1 MQESEISVIIV
12 VKNGEKYLSDAIE
25 SVLNQTYLPS
35 EILVVDGDSA
45 DRTAEI
51 AQSFEEV
58 TYIKQENEGLAAA
71 RNTGINNA
79 GGEWI
84 AFLDHDDIWVP
95 NKLEMQVKRLQEES
109 DLQYCYGLVQ
119 LFVEEGVQLRNGFD
133 ESHFKEQLKGRTPG
147 TLIARKTLF
156 DEIGGFDKSFSIA
169 CDVDWFTR
177 AADSKIESAFLKK
190 TLLHKRVH
198 TSNLSSKVETNRREI
213 FRVIKNS
220 INRQQNTAHKN
231 Q

>member
-1 MQESEISVIIV
+1 MQKSEISVIIV

-58 TYIKQENEGLAAA
+58 TYIKQQNEGLAAA

-79 GGEWI
+79 VGEWI
-84 AFLDHDDIWVP
+84 AFLDHDDLWVS
-95 NKLEMQVKRLQEES
+95 NKLELQVKRFEEMN

-147 TLIARKTLF
+147 TLMARKKLF
-156 DEIGGFDKSFSIA
+156 DEIGGFDTAYSIA

-177 AADSKIESAFLKK
+177 AADYKINGAFLEE

-198 TSNLSSKVETNRREI
+198 ASNLSSKVETNRREI

-220 INRQQNTAHKN
+220 INRQQNSAQKN